1 MKLRGIIKSIDLDFI
16 THKPKLTLEIESQ
29 YDLLTQ
35 ELNDLNEKEL
45 EITLKK
51 AVRKRSLNANAYAW
65 TLIGKIANALQ
76 TSKEDVYRQFINE
89 RGIYRVITMDN
100 NAVNTFIRIW
110 TQNGIGWICETSK
123 SRLEGFTDVI
133 AYYGTSSYN
142 TKQMAV
148 FIDYIVEEARNLGIE
163 TLTAHEIESLK
174 NSWA

>member
-1 MKLRGIIKSIDLDFI
+1 MKLRGKIKSIDLDFI

-35 ELNDLNEKEL
+35 ELNDLQEVTLSIE
-45 EITLKK
+45 LKK
-51 AVRKRSLNANAYAW
+51 AKKKRSLNANAYAW
-65 TLIGKIANALQ
+65 VLIGEIANALH
-76 TSKEDVYRQFINE
+76 TSKEDVYRHFIND
-89 RGIYRVITMDN
+89 RGIYRVITIDKQ
-100 NAVNTFIRIW
+100 AADTFIKVWNER
-110 TQNGIGWICETSK
+110 GIGWICEK
-123 SRLEGFTDVI
+123 ADEKNGYIDLI

-163 TLTAHEIESLK
+163 TLTAYELENLK

>member
-1 MKLRGIIKSIDLDFI
+1 MRLRGKIKSIDLDFM

-100 NAVNTFIRIW
+100 NAVNTFIKIW

-148 FIDYIVEEARNLGIE
+148 FIDYVVEEARNLGIE